1 MQRVTS
7 IDRALTIMEV
17 LAESKKGLTNSEI
30 SRKLKL
36 PKSTASYLL
45 RTLQQRGYLYRD
57 RDLGRYRVTAKLFS
71 VGSLAL
77 HGLELND
84 IALPVLQKLVD
95 KTGLTSHLAI
105 LDGHEAVFV
114 QKVDKPGMIKMNTW
128 IGRRLDVHST
138 GVGKALIAYA
148 APAVM
153 EEIIREKG
161 LPKRT
166 PNTITSSAQLFS
178 ELAKVRS
185 MGYAT
190 DNCENSPDIKCIA
203 APIFNSNGKVE
214 AAVSVTGTETQIKLL
229 KIETHVKLVKQAAR
243 NLSRQLGYD
252 SSPRRSAVSKR
263 VTYSAIEG

>member
-1 MQRVTS
+1 MDKRFSTKRVTS
-7 IDRALTIMEV
+7 VDRALTIMET
-17 LAESKKGLTNSEI
+17 LAGSKKGLTNSEI
-30 SRKLKL
+30 SRKLKF
-36 PKSTASYLL
+36 PKSTISYLL
-45 RTLQQRGYLYRD
+45 RTLELRGYLYKD
-57 RDLGRYRVTAKLFS
+57 RSSGKFRVTAKLFS

-84 IALPVLQKLVD
+84 IALPVLQDLVD
-95 KTGLTSHLAI
+95 KSGLTAHLAI
-105 LDGHEAVFV
+105 LDGREAVFV

-128 IGRRLDVHST
+128 VGRRLDVHST

-148 APAVM
+148 APAAM

-190 DNCENSPDIKCIA
+190 DNCENSPDVRCIA
-203 APIFNSNGKVE
+203 APIFNRKGEIE
-214 AAVSVTGTETQIKLL
+214 AAVSLTGTESQIRLHKIKMYAKLL
-229 KIETHVKLVKQAAR
+229 KQAAK
-243 NLSRQLGYD
+243 NLSRQLGYE
-252 SSPRRSAVSKR
+252 RLV
-263 VTYSAIEG
+263 